1 MSAMHMEKQDGSW
14 RMVLAMGLSGTIGL
28 LVLLSGQSAATV
40 VWFRCLIGSVA
51 LLGWLQWSGR
61 TVRLNTTQVAWI
73 FLGGGALVLNWLCL
87 FSAFQYSS
95 ISIATVVYHVQ
106 PFFLIVLTSVVQKER
121 LQWHKL
127 PWLVLAFLGVAL
139 TTGVDWG
146 TVEITHMRGVLL
158 ALCAAMLY
166 ALATL
171 ATRRLPQVPPSQIAG
186 LQLAAGTVFLLPST
200 SFSATAWETQT
211 WVCLVTLGVVHTGVM
226 YNLLYSAFQR
236 LSASAVATLSFIY
249 PLVALVVDQ
258 VFFHTT
264 LSAMQLM
271 GMSMILLAM
280 MANQREWTFRPVPRV
295 S

>member
-1 MSAMHMEKQDGSW
+1 MERSAMSVEKLGGSW

-61 TVRLNTTQVAWI
+61 AVPLNKKQTAWLL
-73 FLGGGALVLNWLCL
+73 LGGGALVLNWLCL

-106 PFFLIVLTSVVQKER
+106 PFFLIVLTAVVQKER
-121 LQWHKL
+121 LQWRKM

-139 TTGVDWG
+139 TTGMDWSA
-146 TVEITHMRGVLL
+146 VEIVQIRGVLL
-158 ALCAAMLY
+158 ALSAAFLY

-171 ATRRLPQVPPSQIAG
+171 ATRKLPQVPPSQIAG
-186 LQLAAGTVFLLPST
+186 LQLAAGAVILFPSIHF
-200 SFSATAWETQT
+200 SFTALGPQT
-211 WVCLVTLGVVHTGVM
+211 WVCLVTLGIVHTGVM

-236 LSASAVATLSFIY
+236 LSASAIATLSFIY

-258 VFFHTT
+258 MFFHTT
-264 LSAMQLM
+264 LSASQLA
-271 GMSMILLAM
+271 GIGMILLAM
-280 MANQREWTFRPVPRV
+280 MANQRGWLVGKVER
-295 S
+295 

>member
-1 MSAMHMEKQDGSW
+1 MRMEKQGGSW

-51 LLGWLQWSGR
+51 LLGWLLWGGR
-61 TVRLNTTQVAWI
+61 AVRLNTTQAAWVL
-73 FLGGGALVLNWLCL
+73 FGGGALVLNWLCL

-106 PFFLIVLTSVVQKER
+106 PFFLIVLTAVVQKER
-121 LQWHKL
+121 LQWHKM
-127 PWLVLAFLGVAL
+127 PWLVLAFFGVAL
-139 TTGVDWG
+139 TTGVDWN
-146 TVEITHMRGVLL
+146 TVEIAHMRGVLL
-158 ALCAAMLY
+158 ALCAAFLY

-171 ATRRLPQVPPSQIAG
+171 ATRKLPQVPPSQIAG
-186 LQLAAGTVFLLPST
+186 LQLAAGAVILLPST
-200 SFSATAWETQT
+200 SFSFTAWETQT
-211 WVCLVTLGVVHTGVM
+211 WVCLVTLGIVHTGVM

-236 LSASAVATLSFIY
+236 LSASAIAALSFIY

-264 LSAMQLM
+264 LSAVQLT
-271 GMSMILLAM
+271 GIGMILLAM
-280 MANQREWTFRPVPRV
+280 MANQRGWTLRSMLRIP
-295 S
+295 